1 MKVYRLSRV
10 PERFMTAGIDTVNLI
25 EQLGG
30 DVDTMLPIVLET
42 LEKDEPMASFWKE
55 GITSEFRPLSPA
67 STENPEISLWE
78 SRMVSLLLNAR
89 AYDAFKDRLAPEGE
103 FLPVTVDG
111 EPMHIFNCLSYA
123 KEDESLCVRRYVDG
137 ELAVGLET
145 LFFDDEDV
153 AGRFLFK
160 SKLQG
165 GSELYCSYSFKA
177 LCEEVGL
184 KGLRFDED
192 LLSPF

>member
-1 MKVYRLSRV
+1 MKVYRLSRI
-10 PERFMTAGIDTVNLI
+10 PERFMSAGIDTVDLI
-25 EQLGG
+25 EQLGE
-30 DVDTMLPIVLET
+30 DVDVMLPLVLQA
-42 LEKDEPMASFWKE
+42 LEKGESMASIWKE
-55 GITSEFRPLSPA
+55 GLTSEFRPLSPT
-67 STENPEISLWE
+67 STEIPEISLWE
-78 SRMVSLLLNAR
+78 SRMVGLLLGAR
-89 AYDAFKDRLAPEGE
+89 AYDVFKDRLAPEGE

-111 EPMHIFNCLSYA
+111 EPMQVFNCLSYA
-123 KEDESLCVRRYVDG
+123 KEDESRCVRRYVDG

-165 GSELYCSYSFKA
+165 GSELYCSSSFKA